1 MKGYSDLADLPE
13 DERIKIIGKAAQAG
27 NIVGVAL
34 EDDAD
39 KIARYIG
46 KLTKRF
52 PKVRHVSTDPGLVP
66 GTVLVCVGPLADN

>member
-13 DERIKIIGKAAQAG
+13 DERIKIIGEAAQAG

-39 KIARYIG
+39 KIARYIE
-46 KLTKRF
+46 KLTSRF

-66 GTVLVCVGPLADN
+66 GTVLVNVGPLADN

>member
-1 MKGYSDLADLPE
+1 MKGYSDLYDLPE

-27 NIVGVAL
+27 KIVGIAL
-34 EDDAD
+34 EDDAE

-46 KLTKRF
+46 KLTKWF

-66 GTVLVCVGPLADN
+66 GTVIVCVGPLARN